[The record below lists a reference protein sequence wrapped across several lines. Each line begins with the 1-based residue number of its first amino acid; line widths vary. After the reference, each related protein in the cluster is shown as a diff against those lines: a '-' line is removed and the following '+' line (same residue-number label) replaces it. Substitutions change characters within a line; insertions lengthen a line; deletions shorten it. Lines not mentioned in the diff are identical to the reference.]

1 MSSPRILQVIT
12 RSDWGGAQRIVESL
26 ATQIDEVATVAC
38 GPGGRLI
45 ERLEE
50 EEIPTYVQPYLQS
63 DPYLKDLLAYRDL
76 KQLIV
81 EGEFDIVH
89 SHSTK
94 AGALS
99 RIAAAR
105 ADIPTVFT
113 VHGWGFYNT
122 KYGSLRPL
130 VIRGEQFLEKCTDE
144 IVCVSENDYQQGM
157 RQDILSSNKGTI
169 IHNGIQPL
177 DYSSDRNT
185 LNERFDI
192 NQEKPIIGSIG
203 RITPQKNPIAT
214 LRTAKKLKQQGQD
227 VSTILIGTGPLENTC
242 KKFIN
247 KYNMENTYIPGFVE
261 NAVDFLPDFDV
272 FLLTSRFEGFPLTV
286 LECMHAGVP
295 IVAYDVGGVAE
306 AIVNGETGFVVPSNK
321 DNQQNQFVDRVQHIL
336 ENKQQREDMGQRA
349 KEIATTRFT
358 ERRMIA
364 AYRDIYETVM

>member
-12 RSDWGGAQRIVESL
+12 RSDWGGAPRIVESL
-26 ATQIDEVATVAC
+26 ATQINEVAAVAC

-50 EEIPTYVQPYLQS
+50 NNVPVYVQPHLQS
-63 DPYLKDLLAYRDL
+63 SPDPKDVLAYRDL
-76 KQLIV
+76 QQLIV

-105 ADIPTVFT
+105 ADVPTVFT

-130 VIRGEQFLEKCTDE
+130 VIRGEQFLEKRTDE
-144 IVCVSENDYQQGM
+144 IVCVSENDYKQGI
-157 RQDILSSNKGTI
+157 RQGILSSNKGTV

-185 LNERFDI
+185 LYEKFDI
-192 NQEKPIIGSIG
+192 DQDIPIIGSIG
-203 RITPQKNPIAT
+203 RIAPQKNPIAT
-214 LRTAKKLKQQGQD
+214 LKAARELKQRGQNAA
-227 VSTILIGTGPLENTC
+227 TILIGSGPLENKC
-242 KKFIN
+242 EEFIN
-247 KYNMENTYIPGFVE
+247 KHNMDNIYLPGFIE
-261 NAVDFLPDFDV
+261 NALDFLPDFDV
-272 FLLTSRFEGFPLTV
+272 FLLPSRFEGFPLTV

-295 IVAYDVGGVAE
+295 IVAHDVGGIAE
-306 AIVNGETGFVVPSNK
+306 AIVDGETGFVVPPHG
-321 DNQQNQFVDRVQHIL
+321 DDEHDQFVDRVQNLL
-336 ENKQQREDMGQRA
+336 ENPQRREHMGQQA
-349 KEIATTRFT
+349 QEVADKRFT
-358 ERRMIA
+358 ERQMIA
-364 AYRDIYETVM
+364 EYQDIYNEYI